1 MKNILSIAA
10 LAAIVGASGS
20 AQANLVQNPSFE
32 TTTTGFYYGVGNNKY
47 WYNLGTYDGGTLRGV
62 SPTQVDLFPSPQDT
76 PSNWTAQPPG
86 NFMYMDGGMTPTANY
101 QTYAFGQ
108 TISGLTPGQTY
119 VLTFLAAY
127 APEYPA
133 PGDTIMWEANLGG
146 TANFAL
152 NGGADFSGFTGGDTV
167 NGPVVDIPANGLGW
181 VPVTLDLTATA
192 STETLTFIALGTG
205 APPFALITNIN
216 MTAVPEPSTWAMMGI
231 GFAGLGGLTVLARR
245 RRAAAAAAVAS

>member
-1 MKNILSIAA
+1 MCKSASLNPVA
-10 LAAIVGASGS
+10 LRSGI
-20 AQANLVQNPSFE
+20 QA
-32 TTTTGFYYGVGNNKY
+32 TTTGFYYGVGNNKY

-62 SPTQVDLFPSPQDT
+62 AQTQVDLFPSPQNT

-86 NFMYMDGGMTPTANY
+86 NFMYIDGGKTATANY

-108 TISGLTPGQTY
+108 SISGLTPGQTY

-133 PGDTIMWEANLGG
+133 PVDTVYWEANLGG

-167 NGPVVDIPANGLGW
+167 DGPVVDIPANGLGW

-192 STETLTFIALGTG
+192 STETSLVHCAGNRGAALRPYHRHQPDRGCR
-205 APPFALITNIN
+205 
-216 MTAVPEPSTWAMMGI
+216 S
-231 GFAGLGGLTVLARR
+231 RR
-245 RRAAAAAAVAS
+245 HGR

>member
-1 MKNILSIAA
+1 MKNILSIAT
-10 LAAIVGASGS
+10 LAAIVGASGA
-20 AQANLVQNPSFE
+20 AQAGVNLVQDPSFE

-62 SPTQVDLFPSPQDT
+62 SQTQVDLFPSPQNT

-86 NFMYMDGGMTPTANY
+86 NFMYMDGGKTATANY

-108 TISGLTPGQTY
+108 SISGLTPGQTY

-133 PGDTIMWEANLGG
+133 PGDTVYWEANLGG

-167 NGPVVDIPANGLGW
+167 DGPVVDIPANGLGW

-192 STETLTFIALGTG
+192 STENSL
-205 APPFALITNIN
+205 
-216 MTAVPEPSTWAMMGI
+216 VHR
-231 GFAGLGGLTVLARR
+231 AGN
-245 RRAAAAAAVAS
+245 RRAALRSYHRHQPDRGVRSRRHGR